1 MPRSPVQRHS
11 NAKGGAAEPLNK
23 IIKNNER
30 TSVAIV
36 GVLELYTT
44 LKWSSQGRSLLC
56 GLHR

>member
-44 LKWSSQGRSLLC
+44 LK
-56 GLHR
+56 